1 MSKSIEEKFIND
13 RDYRIYRLKH
23 LAQKYGWAL
32 TGDDGE
38 TFRFLSKGYAILKI
52 NYWNLEIES
61 SLSHPE
67 WGNTVLL
74 RKGEITHRIIESI
87 FRNPRAHM
95 NTEKVKS
102 EYVNNSISPIN

>member
-1 MSKSIEEKFIND
+1 MRKSIEEKFIND

-23 LAQKYGWAL
+23 LAQKYGWTL
-32 TGDDGE
+32 TGDDGQ

-52 NYWNLEIES
+52 NYSNLEIET

-67 WGNTVLL
+67 WGNTMLL
-74 RKGEITHRIIESI
+74 RKGEITHRIIEAI

-95 NTEKVKS
+95 NTDKVKS
-102 EYVNNSISPIN
+102 EYVLK